1 MTKKNDFLGGGV
13 GGGGVCVSGFKLN
26 NMFGLVLGMAL
37 KFYRNVV
44 KGLKL
49 TVRKFWRISPVTEE
63 ATAEN

>member
-1 MTKKNDFLGGGV
+1 MGGGGV
-13 GGGGVCVSGFKLN
+13 GGGVCVSGFKLN
-26 NMFGLVLGMAL
+26 NLFGLVLGMAL

-49 TVRKFWRISPVTEE
+49 TVRKFQGISPMIEE

>member
-1 MTKKNDFLGGGV
+1 M

-49 TVRKFWRISPVTEE
+49 TVRKFQGISPMIEE